1 MKGIHIGE
9 VLVEQGAITKEQL
22 NEGLKQ
28 LKAETNDRRL
38 AEVLTDLGY
47 VTDRELM
54 EVLGRSMGLEVID
67 LEFFHIDER
76 AVEKIPKQLAIKY
89 NIMAVSMEGSCLT
102 VATGG
107 SSGFICA
114 GGYPSGDQYEN
125 PADSGGTDADPP
137 RD

>member
-38 AEVLTDLGY
+38 AEVLTELGY
-47 VTDRELM
+47 RTDRELM

-76 AVEKIPKQLAIKY
+76 ALEKIPKQLAIKY
-89 NIMAVSMEGSCLT
+89 NIMAVSM
-102 VATGG
+102 
-107 SSGFICA
+107 
-114 GGYPSGDQYEN
+114 
-125 PADSGGTDADPP
+125 
-137 RD
+137 